1 MEADGQNDLAADIA
15 EDWRS
20 VGLSKKEEAM
30 LEYSEKI
37 TLAASN
43 MTQDDVEQLREVGW
57 NDREI
62 LDISLIASYY
72 NFRTRMADA
81 LGVELDEAFAD
92 GEMAREIGRRNITP
106 VHK

>member
-1 MEADGQNDLAADIA
+1 MEADGQNNLAADIA

-20 VGLSKKEEAM
+20 VGLSEKEEAM

-57 NDREI
+57 GDREI
-62 LDISLIASYY
+62 LDISLITSYY

-81 LGVELDEAFAD
+81 LGVELDEGFAD
-92 GEMAREIGRRNITP
+92 SEMAREIGRRKITP